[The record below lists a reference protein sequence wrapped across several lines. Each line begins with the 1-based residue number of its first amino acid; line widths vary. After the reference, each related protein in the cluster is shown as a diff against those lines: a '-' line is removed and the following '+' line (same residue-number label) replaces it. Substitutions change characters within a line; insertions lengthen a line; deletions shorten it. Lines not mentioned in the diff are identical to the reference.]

1 MTGCGLPNLSNR
13 SLPDKLTL
21 DEPHPNFIAAQVPEE
36 PDVLRERW
44 AAILSS
50 DDEQLQSVRQALVGE
65 EGQEWRSV
73 NIFVTVI
80 GPAVI
85 KHTLG
90 TARRPGGLPNL
101 SNPS

>member
-73 NIFVTVI
+73 GVFDD
-80 GPAVI
+80 
-85 KHTLG
+85 L
-90 TARRPGGLPNL
+90 RRPDDFLGSLHYRKR
-101 SNPS
+101 